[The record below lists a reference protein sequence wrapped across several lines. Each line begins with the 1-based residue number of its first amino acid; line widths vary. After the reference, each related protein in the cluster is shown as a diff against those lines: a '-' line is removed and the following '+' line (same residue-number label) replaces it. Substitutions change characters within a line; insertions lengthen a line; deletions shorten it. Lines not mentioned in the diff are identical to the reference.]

1 MQSFRQIVTTNIP
14 TPSFLQAGCPS
25 CCPTINDTE
34 LRVNNVEA
42 IIIIIMMIVRHA
54 V

>member
-1 MQSFRQIVTTNIP
+1 MQSSRQIVTTNIP

-25 CCPTINDTE
+25 CCPTINVTE

-42 IIIIIMMIVRHA
+42 IIIIMMIVRHA